1 VRSLGVELKFPSKLV
16 WPTWPALDLRAS
28 VNRNW
33 SQVAS
38 VPGPDNRLDQQVPLT
53 ANFGIDYKQGPYT
66 TGASLALRSGGPVR
80 ISTEQ
85 STRLQAR
92 RDLEAYLLYK
102 VSPTVQLRFTA
113 KNLLARDTENY
124 SRYADSNGVSQNWGR
139 SDNTRE
145 WALNLEL
152 KL

>member
-1 VRSLGVELKFPSKLV
+1 
-16 WPTWPALDLRAS
+16 
-28 VNRNW
+28 
-33 SQVAS
+33 
-38 VPGPDNRLDQQVPLT
+38 
-53 ANFGIDYKQGPYT
+53 
-66 TGASLALRSGGPVR
+66 LRSGGPVR